1 MATVTDRIANL
12 APEKREILLRQ
23 LRDQFTVKAPSERLP
38 AAKDQKTRV
47 VPGGEI
53 NTRLDIPH
61 PGILDSVTWRTI
73 SRQAPAPGEV
83 EIQVHAA
90 SLNFRDVMIG
100 LGIYPTPPGM
110 PPIMGS
116 DCAGTIAAVG
126 EGVEG
131 VRVGDEVMALC
142 SNSFS
147 GFVTATASTVVPKP
161 AGLTFEQAAGIPTV
175 FVTDWYAL
183 HHLARLSRG
192 ERLLIH
198 SAAGGVGLAAI
209 QMANAVGAE
218 IFATVGTPQK
228 REFLQSLGVEHILNS
243 RSLEFADEVMKLTGG
258 EGVDVVLNSLAGE
271 AIPKGLSIL
280 RPLGRFVELGKR
292 DIYGNSLVGLLPFHK
307 GLSLFAIELSPL
319 IKLRPLVYRDLFL
332 EVVERFEQKIFKPL
346 PVRIFPASD
355 IADAFKYMAQ
365 GIHIGKIVVTI
376 KDQPVWVL
384 PPSPRG

>member
-1 MATVTDRIANL
+1 MATVSDRIANL

-23 LRDQFTVKAPSERLP
+23 LRDQFKVKAPRERLP
-38 AAKDQKTRV
+38 AAPDQKERV
-47 VPGGEI
+47 IPGGEI
-53 NTRLDIPH
+53 NTRLDIPQ
-61 PGILDSVTWRTI
+61 PGILDSVAWRTI
-73 SRQAPAPGEV
+73 TRQAPAPGEV

-110 PPIMGS
+110 PPVMGS

-126 EGVEG
+126 EGVESL
-131 VRVGDEVMALC
+131 RVGDEVMALC
-142 SNSFS
+142 SNCFS
-147 GFVTATASTVVPKP
+147 GFVTAGASTVVPKP
-161 AGLTFEQAAGIPTV
+161 SGLTFEQAAAIPTV

-183 HHLARLSRG
+183 HQLARLSRG

-198 SAAGGVGLAAI
+198 SAAGGIGLAAI

-218 IFATVGTPQK
+218 IFATVGTTQK
-228 REFLQSLGVEHILNS
+228 REFLKSLGVEHILNS
-243 RSLEFADEVMKLTGG
+243 RSLEFADDVMKLTGG

-292 DIYGNSLVGLLPFHK
+292 DIYGNSPVGLLPFHK
-307 GLSLFAIELSPL
+307 GLAFFAIELSPL
-319 IKLRPLVYRDLFL
+319 IKLRPLVYHDLFL
-332 EVVERFEQKIFKPL
+332 EVVERFEQNIFKPL
-346 PVRIFPASD
+346 PLRIFPAAD
-355 IADAFKYMAQ
+355 IGNAFKYMAQ

-376 KDQPVWVL
+376 RDQPVWAL
-384 PPSPRG
+384 STATQ

>member
-12 APEKREILLRQ
+12 APEKREILLKQ
-23 LRDQFTVKAPSERLP
+23 LRDQFTVKAPKERSP
-38 AAKDQKTRV
+38 AAKEQKARV
-47 VPGGEI
+47 VPGGDI
-53 NTRLDIPH
+53 NTRLDIPQ
-61 PGILDSVTWRTI
+61 PGILDSVSWRKI
-73 SRQAPAPGEV
+73 PRQAPAPGEV
-83 EIQVHAA
+83 EIKVHAA

-110 PPIMGS
+110 PPVMGS

-131 VRVGDEVMALC
+131 MRVGDEVMALC

-161 AGLTFEQAAGIPTV
+161 SGLTFEQAASIPTV

-228 REFLQSLGVEHILNS
+228 REFLQSMGVEHILNS
-243 RSLEFADEVMKLTGG
+243 RSMEFADEIMKLTGG

-280 RPLGRFVELGKR
+280 RPLGRFIELGKR
-292 DIYGNSLVGLLPFHK
+292 DIYGNSSVGLLPFHK
-307 GLSLFAIELSPL
+307 GLSFFAIELSPL

-332 EVVERFEQKIFKPL
+332 EVVERFEQNIFKPL
-346 PVRIFPASD
+346 PLRVFPAGE

-384 PPSPRG
+384 PSTPG